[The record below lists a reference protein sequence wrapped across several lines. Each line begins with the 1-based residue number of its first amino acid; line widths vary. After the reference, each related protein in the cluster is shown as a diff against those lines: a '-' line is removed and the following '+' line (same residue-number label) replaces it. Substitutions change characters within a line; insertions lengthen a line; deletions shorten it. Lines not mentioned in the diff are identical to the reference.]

1 MINLIHQIIMFQ
13 N

>member
-1 MINLIHQIIMFQ
+1 MINLIHQTIMFQ